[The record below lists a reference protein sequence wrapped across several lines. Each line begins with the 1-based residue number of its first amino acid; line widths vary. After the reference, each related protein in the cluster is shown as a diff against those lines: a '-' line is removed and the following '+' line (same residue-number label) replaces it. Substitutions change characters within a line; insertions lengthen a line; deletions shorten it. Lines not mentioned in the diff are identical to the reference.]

1 VGTGRGAGPRY
12 GPTDESTPTAQE
24 AVLTG
29 APTVS
34 LKLDSS
40 PETLTL
46 VRGMLGGVGELLAL
60 DPELLDDLKTA
71 VSEACNNVVM
81 HAYDGS
87 GPLEVCLFV
96 APEQI
101 EVTVR
106 DHGRGIPMLTPSDD
120 RLQGVGIPIMR
131 ALAQQTAFRPLD
143 DEGTEVWMLFSGTRN
158 GAPLYTSPA
167 DAAPEDG
174 WTDRLAGDAIVSL
187 SPVSFVGGVLGRLA
201 RAMAARARFSLDRF
215 SDVYLVT
222 DALAAHAVV
231 AASAS
236 RIGFGISIE
245 TRRLEL
251 TIGPFRQGAS
261 SELSKTEPGDVGS
274 ALRLLS
280 DELDVLSENGTEAL
294 RVVLLDAQP
303 RASAS

>member
-1 VGTGRGAGPRY
+1 MQQIIHTLP
-12 GPTDESTPTAQE
+12 E
-24 AVLTG
+24 AVVSD

-34 LKLDSS
+34 LKLESS

-71 VSEACNNVVM
+71 ISEACNNVVM
-81 HAYDGS
+81 HAYDGGA
-87 GPLEVCLFV
+87 GPLSVFLYV
-96 APEQI
+96 LPDRI
-101 EVTVR
+101 EATIR
-106 DHGRGIPMLTPSDD
+106 DHGRGIPLSAPSDD

-131 ALAQQTAFRPLD
+131 ALAQQTAFRPVD
-143 DEGTEVWMLFSGTRN
+143 DEGTEVWMQFAGRRDDEV
-158 GAPLYTSPA
+158 LYRLPAEASP
-167 DAAPEDG
+167 EEG
-174 WTDRLAGDAIVSL
+174 WSERLSGDAVVSL

-222 DALAAHAVV
+222 DALAAHA
-231 AASAS
+231 AAAATTG
-236 RIGFGISIE
+236 RIAFGISTE

-251 TIGPFRQGAS
+251 TIGPFRPGAS
-261 SELSKTEPGDVGS
+261 SALSSGQVSDVDS

-280 DELDVLSENGTEAL
+280 DELEVRPEDGTESL
-294 RVVLLDAQP
+294 RLLMLDGKPQAGT
-303 RASAS
+303 

>member
-1 VGTGRGAGPRY
+1 MPQTIQAVP
-12 GPTDESTPTAQE
+12 E
-24 AVLTG
+24 AVVTD

-34 LKLDSS
+34 LKLESS

-71 VSEACNNVVM
+71 ISEACNNAVM
-81 HAYDGS
+81 HAYDGGS
-87 GPLEVCLFV
+87 GPLRVCLFV
-96 APEQI
+96 FPDRI
-101 EVTVR
+101 EATVR
-106 DHGRGIPMLTPSDD
+106 DHGRGIPLSAPSDD

-143 DEGTEVWMLFSGTRN
+143 DEGTEVWMQFAGLS
-158 GAPLYTSPA
+158 
-167 DAAPEDG
+167 DAVPEDG
-174 WTDRLAGDAIVSL
+174 WDNRLSGDAIVSL
-187 SPVSFVGGVLGRLA
+187 SPISFVGGVLGRLA

-222 DALAAHAVV
+222 DALAAHVAA
-231 AASAS
+231 AASAG
-236 RIGFGISIE
+236 RVAFGISTD

-251 TIGPFRQGAS
+251 TIGPFRPGAS
-261 SELSKTEPGDVGS
+261 SALSNGGTGEVDS

-280 DELDVLSENGTEAL
+280 DELKIRSENGTESLHLVMLDGQL
-294 RVVLLDAQP
+294 R
-303 RASAS
+303 SASRPSS